1 MDRNNKY
8 YNLIEKLVKNHKK
21 FPGYEAILED
31 IIDDV
36 YAHSEVIINSIDN
49 EDVIESYLEKVISTS
64 IIIVPKKL
72 KFNDRVSHRVISSA
86 PLQSIESDV
95 LVSSNQI
102 DKKDYEAQKE
112 QGEIPELS
120 IDIPTEPIKELIKE
134 AAQTNDNDVKSH
146 TEQIVSEKANTKFV
160 DQMINTMNSDLIV
173 ETGDVIPQLD
183 EAVDSELSPALI
195 SEETEPE
202 EQLPEEQFSEEVI
215 TADEDDI
222 EPEFLLEGSER
233 SEKEDETELLSDDR
247 VEPLEEV
254 NSLVTSDEVPILDIV
269 TDEDSDKPVQS
280 DISEELILE
289 EAETEE
295 LQQIEN
301 SGPKDDLEAVLSDER
316 EDNIIEEEQLDEN
329 SLSLD
334 SDSEPQDEV
343 NLLETVDEDV
353 ISTDSFEVEEAEKL
367 QELNEQSE
375 NDNVV
380 MLEELSDDNSGSI
393 LQEED
398 DDNLLLQEEVDNL
411 TDNTDETN
419 VENLV
424 LSDNEL
430 LADSDVLVPV
440 EEDDS
445 DIDFILEDGSQSN
458 NLDVIDEPSQE
469 EVVTEALAIE
479 EGAEQQVTFE
489 DDYGE
494 EDFLEP
500 KYENNNKNIE
510 YKALDYNIFSYN
522 PNEIKNI
529 VDTQQISENLINLN
543 TKKPEYNVLE
553 IFELRY
559 KQNNS
564 LEQISEKLN
573 MSKEDIINVLNE
585 IVELV

>member
-134 AAQTNDNDVKSH
+134 AAQTNDNDVKSY

-202 EQLPEEQFSEEVI
+202 EQLPEEVVA
-215 TADEDDI
+215 ADEDDI

-269 TDEDSDKPVQS
+269 TDEDSDKQVQS
-280 DISEELILE
+280 AVSEELILE

-295 LQQIEN
+295 LQQLEK
-301 SGPKDDLEAVLSDER
+301 SASQDDLEAVLSDER

-334 SDSEPQDEV
+334 TDSVPHDEV
-343 NLLETVDEDV
+343 ELLEVVDEDV
-353 ISTDSFEVEEAEKL
+353 ISTDSFETEEEKL

-393 LQEED
+393 LTEED
-398 DDNLLLQEEVDNL
+398 DENLLLQEEVDNL

-424 LSDNEL
+424 LSDN
-430 LADSDVLVPV
+430 DVLAESEVLIPV

-445 DIDFILEDGSQSN
+445 DIDFILEEDSQSN
-458 NLDVIDEPSQE
+458 DLDVIDEQNQDD
-469 EVVTEALAIE
+469 VVTEALAIE

-500 KYENNNKNIE
+500 KYENNDKNIE

>member
-445 DIDFILEDGSQSN
+445 DIDFILEDDSQSN

-500 KYENNNKNIE
+500 KYENNDKNIE

>member
-500 KYENNNKNIE
+500 KYENNDKNIE

>member
-393 LQEED
+393 LTEED

-500 KYENNNKNIE
+500 KYENNDKNIE

>member
-102 DKKDYEAQKE
+102 DKKDDEAQKE

-445 DIDFILEDGSQSN
+445 DIDFILEDDSQSN

-500 KYENNNKNIE
+500 KYENNDKNIE

>member
-134 AAQTNDNDVKSH
+134 AAQTNDNDVKSY

-202 EQLPEEQFSEEVI
+202 EQLPEEVVA
-215 TADEDDI
+215 ADEDDI

-269 TDEDSDKPVQS
+269 TDEDSDKQVQS
-280 DISEELILE
+280 AVSEELILE

-295 LQQIEN
+295 LQQLEK
-301 SGPKDDLEAVLSDER
+301 SASQDDLEAVLSDER

-334 SDSEPQDEV
+334 TDSVPHDEV
-343 NLLETVDEDV
+343 ELLEVVDEDV
-353 ISTDSFEVEEAEKL
+353 ISTDSFETEEEKL

-393 LQEED
+393 LTEED

-424 LSDNEL
+424 LSDN
-430 LADSDVLVPV
+430 DVLAESEVLIPV

-445 DIDFILEDGSQSN
+445 DIDFILEEDSQSN
-458 NLDVIDEPSQE
+458 DLDVIDEQNQDD
-469 EVVTEALAIE
+469 VVTEALAIE

-500 KYENNNKNIE
+500 KYENNDKNIE